1 MNLKYQIENRL
12 YYFRFFYSYL
22 TWRIYVGMFLS
33 LLTGVLDGLGLAL
46 FIPLLQIVFKDT
58 AERVPKDQTDAL
70 SSFLLENFNVEFT
83 LTGVFIV
90 ILILFSIKG
99 AVKFLEGYLGV
110 LWQQKMMKAIRFNNI
125 DLLSQFKYP
134 AFVNTDAG
142 KIQNT
147 LGGEVS
153 KISLAH
159 KYYFKT
165 IQFGVLVFVYF
176 ALSMRVDWKFTLLVI
191 IGGIFINLLSKFL
204 YKRTKYFSRKLV
216 TENHRYHKL
225 LLEKINLFKYL
236 KATGLIENYAK
247 KLKSSI
253 LSMEEVQRR
262 LGMVNAAL
270 FGIREPLV
278 ILVIFGAIF
287 FYSQVFGGL
296 VSSILL
302 SLLLI
307 YRAFN
312 YFMASQEQWNLF
324 LGNSGSLNNLQNFTS
339 ELEKN
344 REPQAGGKPIYK
356 FEKEILLKNVSFG
369 YGKDIILK
377 NINLKVKKNE
387 SLAIVGSSGSGKST
401 LMNLLSGILV
411 PNSGEVLIDEIPMDK
426 LDMQSFKK
434 RIGYIVQDATIFNDT
449 IFNNISFWQPKNK
462 DNIKRFNNAIKK
474 AKIDDFINNL
484 EKKEDNL
491 LGVNGINVSG
501 GQKQRISIARELY
514 KDIDIL
520 FLDEATSSLDT
531 ETEFEIQKNIDELK
545 GQYTFIIIA
554 HRLAT
559 IKNADRII
567 LLENGQIQGIGT
579 YRELLANSLSFQKMV
594 QLQEV

>member
-1 MNLKYQIENRL
+1 
-12 YYFRFFYSYL
+12 
-22 TWRIYVGMFLS
+22 MFLS